1 MCILQVPGRL
11 PGPADPLLHTG
22 GVFLQLYH
30 YRPTHSGTLHRGGL
44 YPSTP
49 HTHHSHHTPLTTHTP
64 HTTHN
69 THHSHHTPL
78 TTHHS
83 QHTTH
88 TAHHSQHTPLTTHH
102 SQHTTH
108 NTPLTPHTTHNTPLT
123 YLMHCTVGRA
133 SLVLGSYDRCTA
145 LYL

>member
-1 MCILQVPGRL
+1 MLCCIMCAYCRFLGGCL
-11 PGPADPLLHTG
+11 DP
-22 GVFLQLYH
+22 Q
-30 YRPTHSGTLHRGGL
+30 THCYTLEVSFFS
-44 YPSTP
+44 YTTTDP
-49 HTHHSHHTPLTTHTP
+49 HTQAPYTEEACIPPHHTHTPLTP

-69 THHSHHTPL
+69 THH
-78 TTHHS
+78 THHS

-88 TAHHSQHTPLTTHH
+88 TAHHSHRTPLTTHTTH
-102 SQHTTH
+102 NTPLTPHTTH